1 MFRTPTLAAKTAAEG
16 GAPDRTKEDTAL
28 SDPWKTEIRAALQVP
43 EHEAEHRCWSC
54 GDMRAE
60 HFCAECG
67 HVQPAQPTDY
77 FSFFGLPRK
86 LELDEAVLERE
97 FYALS
102 RKLHPDVYSRASR
115 REQAWS
121 LEKTSQLND
130 AYRTL
135 KDPVS
140 RTEYLLLLEGIQ
152 MEEHS
157 KIATEQA
164 RSSGVEKK
172 QSVPPELLE
181 EAFELNMLLEEAKL
195 AGVGSDL
202 HGELVAAGA
211 GLTARLKTLQDE
223 LRAAWRQWDGG
234 DARATVQMMDVLYR
248 RSYLR
253 NLLRDIN
260 DVLN

>member
-1 MFRTPTLAAKTAAEG
+1 
-16 GAPDRTKEDTAL
+16 L
-28 SDPWKTEIRAALQVP
+28 SDRPNIALQVMQ
-43 EHEAEHRCWSC
+43 AEQHHHRCWSC

-67 HVQPAQPTDY
+67 HVQPAEPTDF

-86 LELDEAVLERE
+86 LEMDESGLERE

-102 RKLHPDVYSRASR
+102 RKLHPDVYSRASV

-140 RTEYLLLLEGIQ
+140 RTEYLLMLEGIQ
-152 MEEHS
+152 LEEQS
-157 KIATEQA
+157 KNATEKA
-164 RSSGVEKK
+164 RASGVDKR
-172 QSVPPELLE
+172 QTVPAELLE
-181 EAFELNMLLEEAKL
+181 EAFELNMLLEEAKMG
-195 AGVGSDL
+195 GVDGDL
-202 HGELVAAGA
+202 RDQLIATRE
-211 GLTARLKTLQDE
+211 GLTARLETMQDE
-223 LRAAWRQWDGG
+223 LRAAWKQWDGG
-234 DARATVQMMDVLYR
+234 DSEATALMVDVLNR

-253 NLLRDIN
+253 NLVRDIN
-260 DVLN
+260 EVLS

>member
-1 MFRTPTLAAKTAAEG
+1 M
-16 GAPDRTKEDTAL
+16 
-28 SDPWKTEIRAALQVP
+28 SDPENAKSKAAVQVADSEP
-43 EHEAEHRCWSC
+43 HHHLRCWSC

-86 LELDEAVLERE
+86 LVLDEAVLERE
-97 FYALS
+97 FYKLS
-102 RKLHPDVYSRASR
+102 RKLHPDVYSRASV

-135 KDPVS
+135 KDPVT
-140 RTEYLLLLEGIQ
+140 RTEYLLSLEGIQ
-152 MEEHS
+152 PDEQS
-157 KIATEQA
+157 KLATEQA
-164 RSSGVEKK
+164 RAAGVDKK

-181 EAFELNMLLEEAKL
+181 EAFELNMLLEEARVDG
-195 AGVGSDL
+195 ADSDVREQL
-202 HGELVAAGA
+202 KEAGA
-211 GLTARLKTLQDE
+211 GLKVRLKKMQDE
-223 LRAAWRQWDGG
+223 LHAAWHLWDGG
-234 DARATVQMMDVLYR
+234 DTTATAQMVDVLNR

-253 NLLRDIN
+253 NLLRDIQN
-260 DVLN
+260 VLE